1 MFRKNS
7 VPCLPEG
14 KVVNEVGAG
23 AVPGLGQRGGGDGVQ
38 LAHLNLGHRQRHQDP
53 VLEQTHALLLSLSLG
68 HLDSVSSP
76 RPQPNI
82 NSKGVYLRLTAA
94 FPDFSST
101 ISFGGSFYI

>member
-1 MFRKNS
+1 MFLKNS

-53 VLEQTHALLLSLSLG
+53 VLEQTHALPLSLSCL
-68 HLDSVSSP
+68 LDSVSSP
-76 RPQPNI
+76 PPSQI
-82 NSKGVYLRLTAA
+82 
-94 FPDFSST
+94 
-101 ISFGGSFYI
+101 